1 MEQHHKIPEIL
12 FLGSAISDE
21 TADEI
26 LAKSSVKPSVAPVN
40 FQRNLLR
47 GMPAQNLT
55 VFSLPPVA
63 TYPHGAFLSWGARK
77 DNVLPDVVAAYIPT
91 VNLPGLKQLSAFL
104 CTFLKCCW
112 WLWKKR
118 KNKQKIILVYGGY
131 LFTQLAAQWAGKLF
145 KTKLCCIV
153 TDPIRD
159 EVYLSRSR
167 GLRHLLMRT
176 MWRFSEAIRGGFH
189 GYVCLTEALVDLYA
203 AKNKPHLLV
212 EGIADPHTF
221 DGIPAQQKEAPPV
234 IMYAGA
240 LSNGFGIPALLE
252 AVYNLDAPCQLW
264 LFGGKG
270 ECQDL
275 IDEYERKDAR
285 IKYWGKVPRYD
296 LLCAMKKASV
306 LVSVKTIEAD
316 RSQYQFPSK
325 IMEYASSGTLIA
337 ATQVAGIPEEYFT
350 HLIPMESDTP
360 EGVKNSLQKILAM
373 TYEERIT
380 RGEETKNWI
389 EGTKNSHIQAQ
400 RILKL
405 LQQICGEEKN
415 EKAGL

>member
-1 MEQHHKIPEIL
+1 MEDNRAIPEIL

-21 TADEI
+21 KADEI
-26 LAKSSVKPSVAPVN
+26 LAKSKVKPSVAPVN

-47 GMPAQNLT
+47 GMPERKLT

-63 TYPHGAFLSWGARK
+63 TYPNGAFLSWGARR
-77 DNVLPDVVAAYIPT
+77 DRVLPGVEATYIPAI
-91 VNLPGLKQLSAFL
+91 NLPGLKQLSAFI
-104 CTFLKCCW
+104 CTFFKCCG
-112 WLWKKR
+112 WLWGR
-118 KNKQKIILVYGGY
+118 KNKEKVILVYGGY
-131 LFTQLAAQWAGKLF
+131 VFTQLAAQWAGKLF
-145 KTKLCCIV
+145 KTKTCCIV

-159 EVYLSRSR
+159 EVYLSKGR
-167 GLRHLLMRT
+167 GLKRLLTRA
-176 MWRFSEAIRGGFH
+176 MWRLSEAIRGGFS

-203 AKNKPHLLV
+203 AKNKPHVLV
-212 EGIADPHTF
+212 EGVADTHTF
-221 DGIPAQQKEAPPV
+221 DGIPTQEKEAPPV

-240 LSNGFGIPALLE
+240 LSKGFGIPVLLE
-252 AVYNLDAPCQLW
+252 AVHSMDTPCRLW
-264 LFGGKG
+264 LFGGGG
-270 ECQDL
+270 ECKDIIAQ
-275 IDEYERKDAR
+275 YEQKDAR

-337 ATQVAGIPEEYFT
+337 ATQVAGIPKAYFD

-360 EGVKNSLQKILAM
+360 EGVKNTLKNILAM
-373 TYEERIT
+373 TEEERIV

-389 EGTKNSHIQAQ
+389 EATKNSHIQAQ
-400 RILKL
+400 RILEL
-405 LQQICGEEKN
+405 LRQICEGEN
-415 EKAGL
+415 Q

>member
-1 MEQHHKIPEIL
+1 MEHNREIPEIL

-26 LAKSSVKPSVAPVN
+26 LAKSRVKPSVAPVN

-47 GMPAQNLT
+47 GMPAQKLT

-63 TYPHGAFLSWGARK
+63 TYPHGAFLGWGTRK
-77 DNVLPDVVAAYIPT
+77 DNVLPGVEATYIPA
-91 VNLPGLKQLSAFL
+91 VNLPGLKQLSAL
-104 CTFLKCCW
+104 ISTFAKCCG
-112 WLWKKR
+112 WLWRKR
-118 KNKQKIILVYGGY
+118 KNKQKVILVYGGY

-145 KTKLCCIV
+145 KTKTCCIV

-159 EVYLSRSR
+159 EAYLSRAR
-167 GLRHLLMRT
+167 GLNRLLTRA
-176 MWRFSEAIRGGFH
+176 MWGLSEAIRSGFS

-203 AKNKPHLLV
+203 AENKPHVLV
-212 EGIADPHTF
+212 EGVADPNTF
-221 DGIPAQQKEAPPV
+221 DGIPAQEKEEPPV

-240 LSNGFGIPALLE
+240 LSKGFGIPALLE
-252 AVYNLDAPCQLW
+252 AVHNLDTPCELW
-264 LFGGKG
+264 LFGGGGDCK
-270 ECQDL
+270 DS
-275 IDEYERKDAR
+275 IAEYEQKDAR

-306 LVSVKTIEAD
+306 LVSVKNIEAD

-337 ATQVAGIPEEYFT
+337 ATQVAGIPKEYFG

-360 EGVKNSLQKILAM
+360 EGVKNTLKKILAM
-373 TYEERIT
+373 TEEERIA
-380 RGEETKNWI
+380 RGEETKNWV
-389 EGTKNSHIQAQ
+389 ETTKNSHIQAQ
-400 RILKL
+400 RILEL
-405 LQQICGEEKN
+405 LHQICGEDRK
-415 EKAGL
+415 

>member
-1 MEQHHKIPEIL
+1 MGSNMEQHYEIPEIL

-26 LAKSSVKPSVAPVN
+26 LAKSRVKPSVAPVN

-47 GMPAQNLT
+47 GMPSQNLT

-63 TYPHGAFLSWGARK
+63 TYPHGAFWGWGARK
-77 DNVLPDVVAAYIPT
+77 DHVLPDVVATYIPA
-91 VNLPGLKQLSAFL
+91 VNLPGLKQLSTLL
-104 CTFLKCCW
+104 CTFFKCSG

-118 KNKQKIILVYGGY
+118 TNHKKIILVYGGY
-131 LFTQLAAQWAGKLF
+131 VFTQLAAQWAGKLF
-145 KTKLCCIV
+145 HTKTCCIV

-159 EVYLSRSR
+159 EVYLTRSR
-167 GLRHLLMRT
+167 GLKHLLTRT
-176 MWRFSEAIRGGFH
+176 MWRLSEAIRSGFH
-189 GYVCLTEALVDLYA
+189 GYICLTEALVDLYA

-212 EGIADPHTF
+212 EGVADPRTF
-221 DGIPAQQKEAPPV
+221 DDIPAQQKEDPPV

-240 LSNGFGIPALLE
+240 LSKGFGIPVLLE
-252 AVYNLDAPCQLW
+252 AVHNLDAPCQLW

-275 IDEYERKDAR
+275 IDEYERKDDR

-337 ATQVAGIPEEYFT
+337 ATRVAGIPEEYFS

-360 EGVKNSLQKILAM
+360 EGVKSTLQKILALSN
-373 TYEERIT
+373 EERIAQ
-380 RGEETKNWI
+380 GEETKNWI
-389 EGTKNSHIQAQ
+389 ENTKNSHIQAQ

-405 LQQICGEEKN
+405 LQQICEEEQK
-415 EKAGL
+415 

>member
-1 MEQHHKIPEIL
+1 MEHKREIPEIL

-21 TADEI
+21 TADKI
-26 LAKSSVKPSVAPVN
+26 LAKSRVKPSVAPVN

-47 GMPAQNLT
+47 GMPAQKLT

-63 TYPHGAFLSWGARK
+63 TYPGGAFLGWGARK
-77 DNVLPDVVAAYIPT
+77 DGVLPGVEATYIPAI
-91 VNLPGLKQLSAFL
+91 NLPGLKQLSTL
-104 CTFLKCCW
+104 VCTFAGCFG
-112 WLWKKR
+112 WLWRHR
-118 KNKQKIILVYGGY
+118 KHKQKVMLVYGGY

-145 KTKLCCIV
+145 KTKICCIV

-159 EVYLSRSR
+159 EVYLNRGRGVKRLLTRS
-167 GLRHLLMRT
+167 
-176 MWRFSEAIRGGFH
+176 MWKLSEAIRDGFN

-203 AKNKPHLLV
+203 AENKPHILV
-212 EGIADPHTF
+212 EGVADAHTF
-221 DGIPAQQKEAPPV
+221 DGIPVQEKAQQPV

-240 LSNGFGIPALLE
+240 LSKGFGIPVLLE
-252 AVYNLDAPCQLW
+252 AVHQLEQPCQLW
-264 LFGGKG
+264 LYGSSG
-270 ECQDL
+270 ECQSL
-275 IDEYERKDAR
+275 IDDYVRKDDR

-337 ATQVAGIPEEYFT
+337 ATRVAGIPREYFD

-360 EGVKNSLQKILAM
+360 EGVKNTLQSILSM
-373 TYEERIT
+373 TEEERVA
-380 RGEETKNWI
+380 RGEETKNWV
-389 EGTKNSHIQAQ
+389 EGTKNSHIQAR
-400 RILKL
+400 RILGL
-405 LQQICGEEKN
+405 LQQVCGEE
-415 EKAGL
+415 EK